1 MIHQQMENE
10 TVLWEPSHHFK
21 SKSRL
26 NQYIIWLGEQK
37 KLFFEDDYKELWQWS
52 VDKPA
57 DFWAT
62 VWEYFQIQSHTP
74 YIKVLDGDMPNAHW
88 FEGATLNYAEHIFR
102 GQSLAPM
109 DAPAIVYASEQQTLN
124 SLTWNELHQQ
134 VASTA
139 GYLRELGVQ
148 KGDRVVAFL
157 PNVPA
162 ATIAFL
168 ATASLGAVWSS
179 CSPDFGTESVIERF
193 AQIQPKV
200 LFAADGYQYAGKPFD
215 KMAVVADIAC
225 QLPTLKKVILLPY
238 LNQNVQAVDNQVL
251 WNKPLSSETK
261 LYFERVA
268 FDAPL
273 FILYSSGTTG
283 IPKAIVHGHG
293 GILLEHSKYLA
304 FHNNLFAGERF
315 FWYGTTG
322 WMMWNFANSALLL
335 GATLVLY
342 DGSPSFPDINCLWQ
356 FAEVVDI
363 QHFGTSAPFLIS
375 CMKSEKDFKKQFKL
389 KNLVSIGS
397 TGSPLPPEAFEYVYS
412 HIKSDVWLASISGGT
427 DICTAFVG
435 GNPLLPVVK
444 GMIQCRCLGC
454 NILSLNDL
462 GEPTID
468 EVGEMVIATP
478 MPSMPIYFWNDADKA
493 KYIGSYFEQYPTIW
507 RHGDWVK
514 ITEKGYLMILGRSDA
529 TLNRHGV
536 RIGTAEIYR
545 VLDKIAEIKDSL
557 IINLELKGG
566 KHYMPLFVVCAEGV
580 VLNDILKQKINLALK
595 MAYSPRHVPDEIIEV
610 NDIPYTI
617 SGKKQE
623 TPVKKILMGISLQK
637 SINIG
642 SVRNPT
648 SVDFFID
655 FAKRFEKERII

>member
-1 MIHQQMENE
+1 MNHSNTTIEPI
-10 TVLWEPSHHFK
+10 LWQPTSDFK
-21 SKSRL
+21 TKSRL
-26 NQYIIWLGEQK
+26 NQYIIWLGKQK
-37 KLFFEDDYKELWQWS
+37 SLHFEGHYDKLWQWS
-52 VDKPA
+52 VEKPA

-74 YIKVLDGDMPNAHW
+74 YIKVLQGDMPDAHW

-102 GQSLAPM
+102 GQRLAPVN
-109 DAPAIVYASEQQTLN
+109 APAIVYASERDTLN

-134 VASTA
+134 VAATA
-139 GYLRELGVQ
+139 GYLRELGIQ

-215 KMAVVADIAC
+215 KRAVVADIAR
-225 QLPTLKKVILLPY
+225 QLPTLTKVILLPY
-238 LNQNVQAVDNQVL
+238 LNKNVQPIDNQII
-251 WNKPLSSETK
+251 WNKPLSSETQ
-261 LYFERVA
+261 LSFESVA
-268 FDAPL
+268 FDDPL

-356 FAEVVDI
+356 FAEVADI

-375 CMKSEKDFKKQFKL
+375 CMKAEKDVKKIFKL

-397 TGSPLPPEAFEYVYS
+397 TGSPLPPEAFEYVYT

-462 GEPTID
+462 GEPIIN

-478 MPSMPIYFWNDADKA
+478 MPSMPIYFWNDPDNA
-493 KYIGSYFEQYPTIW
+493 KYKGSYFEQYEHIW

-514 ITEKGYLMILGRSDA
+514 INEKGYLMILGRSDA

-545 VLDKIAEIKDSL
+545 VLDKIGEIKDSL

-566 KHYMPLFVVCAEGV
+566 KHYMPLFVVCSEGV
-580 VLNDILKQKINLALK
+580 DLNEGLKQKINLALK
-595 MAYSPRHVPDEIIEV
+595 KAYSPRHVPDEIIEV
-610 NDIPYTI
+610 SDIPYTI

-637 SINIG
+637 AINIG
-642 SVRNPT
+642 SVRNPA
-648 SVDFFID
+648 SVPFFVE
-655 FAKRFEKERII
+655 FAKRFEKERMI

>member
-1 MIHQQMENE
+1 MNHSEMVEPI
-10 TVLWEPSHHFK
+10 LWQPSPFFK
-21 SKSRL
+21 DKSRL
-26 NQYIIWLGEQK
+26 NQYIIWLKQQK
-37 KLFFEDDYKELWQWS
+37 KGDFHNNYEALWQWS
-52 VDKPA
+52 VDNPA
-57 DFWAT
+57 DFWASI
-62 VWEYFQIQSHTP
+62 WDYFQIQSHTT
-74 YIKVLDGDMPNAHW
+74 YTQVLQGNMPNAHW
-88 FEGATLNYAEHIFR
+88 FEGATLNYAESIFR
-102 GQSLAPM
+102 GQSLAPT
-109 DAPAIVYASEQQTLN
+109 DAPAIVYASERNELN

-134 VASTA
+134 VAATA

-157 PNVPA
+157 PNVPE

-193 AQIQPKV
+193 AQIEPKV

-215 KMAVVADIAC
+215 KRAVVKDIAR

-238 LNQNVQAVDNQVL
+238 LNKKIQPIDNQIL
-251 WNKPLSSETK
+251 WNQPLSSETQ
-261 LYFERVA
+261 LFFEPVA

-293 GILLEHSKYLA
+293 GILLEHLKYLA
-304 FHNNLFAGERF
+304 FHNNLYAGERF

-342 DGSPSFPDINCLWQ
+342 DGSSSFPDMNCLWEL
-356 FAEVVDI
+356 AEKADI

-375 CMKSEKDFKKQFKL
+375 CMKAEKDVKKIFKL

-397 TGSPLPPEAFEYVYS
+397 TGSPLPPEAFEYVYR

-454 NILSLNDL
+454 NILSFNDL
-462 GEPTID
+462 GEPIIN

-478 MPSMPIYFWNDADKA
+478 MPSMPIYFWNDVDKTNY
-493 KYIGSYFEQYPTIW
+493 KSSYFEPNPTIW
-507 RHGDWVK
+507 RHGDWVQ
-514 ITEKGYLMILGRSDA
+514 INEKGYLMILGRSDA

-545 VLDKIAEIKDSL
+545 VLDKIVEIKDSL

-566 KHYMPLFVVCAEGV
+566 KHYMPLFVICAEGHELDV
-580 VLNDILKQKINLALK
+580 VLKQKIANALK
-595 MAYSPRHVPDEIIEV
+595 LAYSPRHVPDEMIEV

-623 TPVKKILMGISLQK
+623 TPVKKILMGIPLQK
-637 SINIG
+637 AINIG

-648 SVDFFID
+648 SVDFFVA
-655 FAKRFEKERII
+655 FAKRFEKETLI

>member
-1 MIHQQMENE
+1 MNHSKTEMESI
-10 TVLWEPSHHFK
+10 LWQPTSHFK
-21 SKSRL
+21 TKSRL
-26 NQYIIWLGEQK
+26 NQYIIWLGNQK
-37 KLFFEDDYKELWQWS
+37 KLHFEGHYDKLWQWS
-52 VDKPA
+52 VEKPA

-74 YIKVLDGDMPNAHW
+74 YIKVLQGEMPNAHW
-88 FEGATLNYAEHIFR
+88 FEGATLNYAEHLFR
-102 GQSLAPM
+102 GQRLAPA
-109 DAPAIVYASEQQTLN
+109 DAPAIVYASERDALN

-134 VASTA
+134 VAATA
-139 GYLRELGVQ
+139 GYLRQLGVQ

-200 LFAADGYQYAGKPFD
+200 LFAADGYQYAGKSFD
-215 KMAVVADIAC
+215 KMAVVADIAR

-238 LNQNVQAVDNQVL
+238 LNKNVQPIDNQII
-251 WNKPLSSETK
+251 WNKSLSSETE
-261 LYFERVA
+261 LAFEPVA
-268 FDAPL
+268 FNAPL

-356 FAEVVDI
+356 FAEVADI

-375 CMKSEKDFKKQFKL
+375 CMKTEKDFKKIFKL

-435 GNPLLPVVK
+435 GNPLLPVAK

-462 GEPTID
+462 GEPIIN

-478 MPSMPIYFWNDADKA
+478 MPSMPIYFWNDPDKA
-493 KYIGSYFEQYPTIW
+493 KYKGSYFEQYASIW

-514 ITEKGYLMILGRSDA
+514 INEKGYLMILGRSDA

-566 KHYMPLFVVCAEGV
+566 KHYMPLFVVCSEGV
-580 VLNDILKQKINLALK
+580 VLNDVLKQKINLALK

-610 NDIPYTI
+610 SDIPYTI

-623 TPVKKILMGISLQK
+623 TPVKKILMGIPLQK
-637 SINIG
+637 AINIG
-642 SVRNPT
+642 SVRNPV
-648 SVDFFID
+648 SVDFFVE
-655 FAKRFEKERII
+655 FAKRFEKERMI